1 MHLTATPK
9 SSEVEKAEPEFDSGV
24 RLDPS
29 NAQFILFYQT
39 KVDNEIKKLH
49 TEMSRLKEISKEI
62 STRWKNLDEFSKQK
76 YEKRV
81 QENRNKYLK
90 EIEEFRKRQEK
101 NADQVENVN
110 CEPTANGDSMPA
122 STPDEV
128 PAVVDD
134 VAETEGNSISTEPM
148 MVQLSDLGFAKQK
161 NFSWY

>member
-1 MHLTATPK
+1 MDFETHIMGKSKKVRDPLAPK
-9 SSEVEKAEPEFDSGV
+9 VPLNSFLEFSREERPKIIQEQG
-24 RLDPS
+24 RLP
-29 NAQFILFYQT
+29 
-39 KVDNEIKKLH
+39 
-49 TEMSRLKEISKEI
+49 LKEISKEI

-81 QENRNKYLK
+81 QENRNKYLM

-128 PAVVDD
+128 PAVVED

-148 MVQLSDLGFAKQK
+148 MVQLSQAKK
-161 NFSWY
+161 FFLAPRYEDW